1 MKTTI
6 TATAARSSLYKL
18 IEQAHKS
25 HVPVTVTG
33 KKNNAVIICEED
45 WNSIQETLYLNAIP
59 GMRESLLKGM
69 ETPLSDCEVALKW

>member
-18 IEQAHKS
+18 IEQTHVT

-33 KKNNAVIICEED
+33 KKNNAVMISEED
-45 WNSIQETLYLNAIP
+45 WNANQETLYLTSIP
-59 GMRESLLKGM
+59 GMRESIKAGM
-69 ETPLSDCEVALKW
+69 ATKLDDCSAGLKW